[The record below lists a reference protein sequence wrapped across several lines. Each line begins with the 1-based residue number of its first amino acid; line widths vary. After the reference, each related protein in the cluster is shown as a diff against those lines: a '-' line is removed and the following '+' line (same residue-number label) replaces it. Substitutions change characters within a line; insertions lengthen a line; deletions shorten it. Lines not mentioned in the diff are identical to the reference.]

1 MDSLEGAT
9 KLAIPFEVCRPT
21 SVVFCFCNCSNV
33 RVCVFLWIFSV
44 CVRPPTSKRA
54 VATETKTTTTA
65 KVTTFLVS
73 CQLAALPNKS
83 ANKLICHCHCN
94 CLANSQQKYT
104 AQLEQSFHTNT
115 HTQSYHLPFVRV
127 LLTHNIYRPN
137 QFVFNSTSVQLN
149 FVCIDALFDGE
160 NVHLHSSCKHKNKS
174 FCSGLIRLALL
185 AIE

>member
-115 HTQSYHLPFVRV
+115 HTHRATICHSCEFCSHTTFIG
-127 LLTHNIYRPN
+127 LTNLYSIQR
-137 QFVFNSTSVQLN
+137 VFNWILY
-149 FVCIDALFDGE
+149 A
-160 NVHLHSSCKHKNKS
+160 
-174 FCSGLIRLALL
+174 
-185 AIE
+185 